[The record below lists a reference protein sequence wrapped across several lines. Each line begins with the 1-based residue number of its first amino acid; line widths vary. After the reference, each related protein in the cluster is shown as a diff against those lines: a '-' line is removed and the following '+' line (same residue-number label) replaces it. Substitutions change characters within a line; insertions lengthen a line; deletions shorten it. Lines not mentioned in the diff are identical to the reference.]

1 MSWPFNRLSLIRCL
15 HQFLLENGFKA
26 YRIIAFIATMDFSDE
41 GLLAEICS
49 PPPPPLPYMEP
60 GEEGLMMLLA
70 SRKVELEAIL
80 EEHEKLRLAAAPYVW
95 APPHLLPVA
104 PAPIGK
110 RKKSTKGSNPHA
122 RKIMTD
128 RLRRARLRLH
138 DSWKN
143 ILGPGKTDKSDWEA
157 WLEINAKVT
166 ALQELCD
173 YFK

>member
-1 MSWPFNRLSLIRCL
+1 
-15 HQFLLENGFKA
+15 
-26 YRIIAFIATMDFSDE
+26 MDFSDE
-41 GLLAEICS
+41 GLLAEIS
-49 PPPPPLPYMEP
+49 SSPPPPLPYMEP

-95 APPHLLPVA
+95 SPPHLLPVA
-104 PAPIGK
+104 PAPIRK
-110 RKKSTKGSNPHA
+110 RKKSTKGSNPRE
-122 RKIMTD
+122 RKIMMD
-128 RLRRARLRLH
+128 RLRRARFRLH

-143 ILGPGKTDKSDWEA
+143 ILGPGKTNKSDWEA
-157 WLEINAKVT
+157 YLEIKAKVE